1 MKKSI
6 VRPETNQ
13 LAENALKEHKKK
25 VGEVILVAITP
36 RTTIEL
42 PANLSQAE
50 IAERVELYKKLHS
63 PKYNSVDF
71 SSVDKYKS
79 PELLHFRAF
88 LNSFSYQQPTYCS
101 IIHSPFIGVSLIGFK
116 SIHHPASLVRFMKSK
131 FRSGSQLY
139 TEDI

>member
-1 MKKSI
+1 MMKKSI
-6 VRPETNQ
+6 VRPETSQ

-63 PKYNSVDF
+63 
-71 SSVDKYKS
+71 
-79 PELLHFRAF
+79 
-88 LNSFSYQQPTYCS
+88 
-101 IIHSPFIGVSLIGFK
+101 FK
-116 SIHHPASLVRFMKSK
+116 I
-131 FRSGSQLY
+131 
-139 TEDI
+139 

>member
-1 MKKSI
+1 MQVCFACWAI
-6 VRPETNQ
+6 RPYRPETSQ

-63 PKYNSVDF
+63 
-71 SSVDKYKS
+71 
-79 PELLHFRAF
+79 
-88 LNSFSYQQPTYCS
+88 
-101 IIHSPFIGVSLIGFK
+101 
-116 SIHHPASLVRFMKSK
+116 SK
-131 FRSGSQLY
+131 
-139 TEDI
+139 I

>member
-1 MKKSI
+1 MMKKSI

-50 IAERVELYKKLHS
+50 IAERVELYKNCTV
-63 PKYNSVDF
+63 PRYNSVDF
-71 SSVDKYKS
+71 SSIDNNTKA
-79 PELLHFRAF
+79 L
-88 LNSFSYQQPTYCS
+88 
-101 IIHSPFIGVSLIGFK
+101 
-116 SIHHPASLVRFMKSK
+116 K
-131 FRSGSQLY
+131 FRTSGLFQIILLSIVCLPQHY
-139 TEDI
+139 S

>member
-1 MKKSI
+1 MMKKSI
-6 VRPETNQ
+6 VRPETSQ

-63 PKYNSVDF
+63 SKIEF
-71 SSVDKYKS
+71 S
-79 PELLHFRAF
+79 
-88 LNSFSYQQPTYCS
+88 
-101 IIHSPFIGVSLIGFK
+101 
-116 SIHHPASLVRFMKSK
+116 
-131 FRSGSQLY
+131 
-139 TEDI
+139 

>member
-1 MKKSI
+1 MMKKSI
-6 VRPETNQ
+6 VRPETSQ

-63 PKYNSVDF
+63 SKIGTIKYFV
-71 SSVDKYKS
+71 
-79 PELLHFRAF
+79 
-88 LNSFSYQQPTYCS
+88 
-101 IIHSPFIGVSLIGFK
+101 
-116 SIHHPASLVRFMKSK
+116 
-131 FRSGSQLY
+131 
-139 TEDI
+139 